1 MPADEEIR
9 VRERPKSFGHRFQ
22 VVPSANEDFFSCLLV
37 SAHFRQEIILSTPAT
52 SPLPH
57 EVEGLKETLKQVA
70 YQNEMMLRW
79 VNGAVI
85 TVDREGKVTQAN
97 EVALATLGWQADEFL
112 GCHMHETI
120 HHSQDDGSEYP
131 WDFCPI
137 FAAIED
143 GSSHHVDGDVFWKKN
158 GSSFSADYIVCPT
171 RNDKNE
177 ITGAVLTF
185 RNITEQ
191 RLQESKRIHRMKLM
205 AIGELSAGI
214 AHEINTPVQFIGS
227 NVAFLDE
234 SFQDLRSLIGAYREL
249 EELVRKEHQ
258 PQYLELLQKID
269 DIEKTADIDYL
280 QDEVPKAFEQTLH
293 GVKQVTDLVLGLKG
307 FAHSGAEEHKI
318 ASDINT
324 IIHNALLVC
333 RNVYKYVAELE
344 TILGDLPLVKVY
356 PGDIGQ
362 VVVNLVINAA
372 HTIEEK
378 RGEGQAMGK
387 ITVSSFSQE
396 NNIIIQITD
405 TGKGIPEG
413 VRDRIFDPFFT
424 TKEVGRGSGQG
435 LAISHTIIH
444 EKHNGEMSF
453 DSVIGQG
460 TTFTVRIP
468 IE

>member
-1 MPADEEIR
+1 
-9 VRERPKSFGHRFQ
+9 
-22 VVPSANEDFFSCLLV
+22 
-37 SAHFRQEIILSTPAT
+37 LSDPNSSTFPQ
-52 SPLPH
+52 

-85 TVDREGKVTQAN
+85 TVDREGMVIHAN
-97 EVALATLGWQADEFL
+97 EVALSTLGWQSDEFL
-112 GCHMHETI
+112 GCQVHETI
-120 HHSQDDGSEYP
+120 HHSQDDGSAYP
-131 WDFCPI
+131 WDFCPV

-177 ITGAVLTF
+177 ITGAILTF
-185 RNITEQ
+185 RNLTDQ

-227 NVAFLDE
+227 NISFLND
-234 SFQDLRSLIGAYREL
+234 SFGDLLKLIKAYRKLGKLGNLGEAMQN
-249 EELVRKEHQ
+249 EPEYQ
-258 PQYLELLQKID
+258 ELLQEITE
-269 DIEKTADIDYL
+269 IEETADIDYL
-280 QDEVPKAFEQTLH
+280 QEEVPKAFEQTSH
-293 GVKQVTDLVLGLKG
+293 GVKQVTELVQGLKG
-307 FAHSGAEEHKI
+307 FAHSGTEGEKA
-318 ASDINT
+318 ASDINN
-324 IIHNALLVC
+324 IINNALMVSK
-333 RNVYKYVAELE
+333 NVYKYVAELE
-344 TILGDLPLVKVY
+344 TNLGDLPPVKVY

-372 HTIEEK
+372 HSIEEK
-378 RGEGQAMGK
+378 KGKSQALGK
-387 ITVSSFSQE
+387 IVISSFLE
-396 NNIIIQITD
+396 GKDLIIQVSD

-413 VRDRIFDPFFT
+413 VRERIFDPFFT

-444 EKHNGEMSF
+444 EKHHGEIGF
-453 DSVIGQG
+453 NSVIGEG

-468 IE
+468 IQ